1 MLVLATQPSMLI
13 VSEEEKERP
22 SGPSAAANN
31 NRLHANHSPHDSTEN
46 ATTDQVPT
54 RTPLTTKKRRNVR
67 KSSWSLS
74 PWMRPGPAG
83 CLVRLALLSTCFS
96 LRTTTGQEV
105 CDAPNEGGS
114 SITQLKEE
122 GARTNQNDDRRDYN
136 HDDDNNCSLYLAPS
150 SGAGGGWGV
159 FTARPL
165 HNGDS
170 IGGGDICIP
179 LIDLS
184 WHVNQR
190 RQPHHPFHNDHVRD
204 GSAVGMWTES
214 ARKDVI
220 AFCPGLDSL
229 VKHGNGRFTTPNVDP
244 TASWRYDNDGV
255 RRRSSIA
262 AGSITPYSNVT
273 ATAWTNVALGSE
285 LFQKSYRKEE
295 DWFGPNDD
303 EDSNNSDDNGDGSN
317 HPARQPTVDWLRAQ
331 GACLDHI
338 RIGGASKIPWAGRGA
353 FATRHIPAGTVI
365 TVSPLHVIP
374 HRSILA
380 MYKFVERKG
389 GESEQDDENVNTTT
403 KKEWYRMLDESPTTQ
418 LLLNYCFGD
427 GSIQVLLCPYGAG
440 VNLINH
446 DQLRANVKV
455 SLLHVCLTWFASPL
469 STSMVYPHF

>member
-1 MLVLATQPSMLI
+1 MAKVGSTRTTEMIDFKVRLR
-13 VSEEEKERP
+13 RP
-22 SGPSAAANN
+22 SGPPAAAGNN
-31 NRLHANHSPHDSTEN
+31 NKNRQHAKHSPPDRSV
-46 ATTDQVPT
+46 TDQAAPT
-54 RTPLTTKKRRNVR
+54 LATKKRRNVR
-67 KSSWSLS
+67 ISSSSRFS
-74 PWMRPGPAG
+74 PWMLPGPAG
-83 CLVRLALLSTCFS
+83 RLVRLALLLVCFS
-96 LRTTTGQEV
+96 LRTTGQENGEV
-105 CDAPNEGGS
+105 CVAPNEGAAS
-114 SITQLKEE
+114 SIT
-122 GARTNQNDDRRDYN
+122 RTTQDDDDDRGDYN
-136 HDDDNNCSLYLAPS
+136 HDDDNNCGLYLVPS

-165 HNGDS
+165 HSGDS

-214 ARKDVI
+214 ARNDVI

-273 ATAWTNVALGSE
+273 ATALTNVALGSE
-285 LFQKSYRKEE
+285 LVQKSYRKEE

-317 HPARQPTVDWLRAQ
+317 HPARQPTVDWLRVQ

-455 SLLHVCLTWFASPL
+455 SFCMCV
-469 STSMVYPHF
+469 